1 MDRRY
6 PLTPDG
12 RYFLV
17 AGRLWRATDPS
28 IPEARR
34 QDLVRDLMGARRAVK
49 NAKRGDGDLEPARVA
64 VSAAKIELGERGPVW
79 WCDGAPDFNR
89 HFAKVTPYAEWAAAQ
104 VGKCL

>member
-1 MDRRY
+1 MDPRY

-49 NAKRGDGDLEPARVA
+49 NRDLKTSSLKAKRRTPRWAESHGTKGVAGGCDPNAKCAEPVGEAHPNQGDRNADP
-64 VSAAKIELGERGPVW
+64 I
-79 WCDGAPDFNR
+79 
-89 HFAKVTPYAEWAAAQ
+89 TY
-104 VGKCL
+104 